1 MSVNGAANNPNSV
14 ASHQGLQDGRLQG
27 LAYPSMVDAVIG
39 TAANVVYT
47 VAQVLGGLITRAG
60 NGAART
66 DTLPN
71 AADLVAAIN
80 GAMVGS
86 SFELVIRN
94 NSATAVAITLA
105 AGAGGTLDPAVT
117 TIAQNNAKTYSF
129 VFTSVTAGSEA
140 YVCKSLG
147 GGQYTG

>member
-27 LAYPSMVDAVIG
+27 LAYPSMVEAVIS
-39 TAANVVYT
+39 TAANVTYT

-66 DTLPN
+66 DTLPK

-80 GAMVGS
+80 GAMVGT

-94 NSATAVAITLA
+94 NSATAVSITLA
-105 AGAGGTLDPAVT
+105 AGTGGTLDPTTT

-129 VFTSVTAGSEA
+129 IFTNVTPGSEA